1 MATKKKED
9 EVKKTKAT
17 KVTKKEKE
25 IKEEVKRVEEEKA
38 TPLAIAEFIAIIIAI
53 IIIEVFFQG
62 SVICN
67 IVTLLLMLTVL
78 ITVHEWGHF
87 IMSKKFGVHVYEFA
101 IGMGPKILAFR
112 RKNDPTLYTIRA
124 LPIGGYNQLAG
135 EIDEDDEKLAKDKF
149 LCNKPKYQRLLIL
162 CAGVF
167 MNFVTA
173 IVFLFIIAFGWGYTE
188 QNSYVGEI
196 EANSPAA
203 EAGILAGDKIIEYN
217 GKKVSTWDEITIIGA
232 LKKDVEY
239 NTYKVQHEDGSEQEF
254 KITPAD
260 YVVYENKYYR
270 VTTDNTKEQIAEELN
285 VSVDQLEDAKIIGI
299 SQSNKR
305 YTGFVNAL
313 KYAFTKFWSLT
324 KLLLLTLGYLFTGKL
339 GLSALSG
346 PVGMYKVV
354 GEVAKFGIANV
365 IYLTAYLSIN
375 LGVINILPFP
385 AFDGGHVVFL
395 AIEAITKKKVS
406 PNVENIFHMIGFIII
421 FLLMIIVTG
430 HDIWSLFTK

>member
-9 EVKKTKAT
+9 ELKKTKKA
-17 KVTKKEKE
+17 KVE
-25 IKEEVKRVEEEKA
+25 EEVKKVEEEK
-38 TPLAIAEFIAIIIAI
+38 TSPLAIAEFIGIILAV

-62 SVICN
+62 TGICN
-67 IVTLLLMLTVL
+67 VVTLLLMLTVL

-112 RKNDPTLYTIRA
+112 IPNDPTLYTIRA

-135 EIDEDDEKLAKDKF
+135 ETDEDDKNLSKDKF
-149 LCNKPKYQRLLIL
+149 LCNKSKLQRLLIL

-188 QNSYVGEI
+188 QRSIIGTVDEG
-196 EANSPAA
+196 SPAA
-203 EAGILAGDKIIEYN
+203 EAGLREGDRIIEYN
-217 GKKVSTWDEITIIGA
+217 GKKVSSWDEITIVGA
-232 LKKDVEY
+232 LKSSNDYK
-239 NTYKVQHEDGSEQEF
+239 TYKVVHEDGKEEEF

-260 YVVYENKYYR
+260 YVVYENDYYR
-270 VTTDNTKEQIAEELN
+270 ITEENTKEKIASDLNKKVDELEITKL
-285 VSVDQLEDAKIIGI
+285 VGIGA
-299 SQSNKR
+299 SNKK
-305 YTGFVNAL
+305 YTGFINAL
-313 KYAFTKFWSLT
+313 KYAFTKFWTLT
-324 KLLLLTLGYLFTGKL
+324 KLLVYTLVCLFTGQL

-354 GEVAKFGIANV
+354 GEVAKFGIANI

-385 AFDGGHVVFL
+385 AFDGGHVLFL
-395 AIEAITKKKVS
+395 GIEAITKKKVS
-406 PNVENIFHMIGFIII
+406 PTVENIFHTIGFILI

-430 HDIWSLFTK
+430 HDIWSLFK

>member
-9 EVKKTKAT
+9 EVK
-17 KVTKKEKE
+17 TKKVKE
-25 IKEEVKRVEEEKA
+25 SKEVEVKKVEEEKT
-38 TPLAIAEFIAIIIAI
+38 TPLAILEFIGIIIAV

-135 EIDEDDEKLAKDKF
+135 ETDVDDKDLPKDKF
-149 LCNKPKYQRLLIL
+149 LCNKPKHQRLIIL

-188 QNSYVGEI
+188 QKSYIGEI
-196 EANSPAA
+196 ESNSPAA
-203 EAGILAGDKIIEYN
+203 EAGMKEGDLIVEYN

-232 LKKDVEY
+232 LKKDTDY
-239 NTYKVQHEDGSEQEF
+239 NTYKVKHEDGNYDEY

-260 YVVYENKYYR
+260 YVIYDNKYYR
-270 VTTDNTKEQIAEELN
+270 LSEDNTKDKIASDLN
-285 VSVDQLEDAKIIGI
+285 VDKANLQDAKIIGI
-299 SQSNKR
+299 SQSSKR

-324 KLLLLTLGYLFTGKL
+324 KLLLLTLGYLITGKL

-354 GEVAKFGIANV
+354 GEVAKFGIANI

-385 AFDGGHVVFL
+385 AFDGGHVLFL

-406 PNVENIFHMIGFIII
+406 PNIENVFHMIGFILI

-430 HDIWSLFTK
+430 HDIWSLFIK

>member
-9 EVKKTKAT
+9 ELKTKQVVKKEEP
-17 KVTKKEKE
+17 KK
-25 IKEEVKRVEEEKA
+25 VEEEKT
-38 TPLAIAEFIAIIIAI
+38 TPLAILEFIGIIIAI
-53 IIIEVFFQG
+53 IVIEVFFQG
-62 SVICN
+62 TAICN
-67 IVTLLLMLTVL
+67 VVTLLLMLTIL

-135 EIDEDDEKLAKDKF
+135 ETDEDDENLSKDKF
-149 LCNKPKYQRLLIL
+149 LCNKPKHQRLLIL

-173 IVFLFIIAFGWGYTE
+173 IVFLFIISFGWGYTE
-188 QNSYVGEI
+188 QRSIVGEI
-196 EANSPAA
+196 EASSPAA
-203 EAGILAGDKIIEYN
+203 EAGMKEGDQIIEYN
-217 GKKVSTWDEITIIGA
+217 GKKVSSWDEITIIGA
-232 LKKDVEY
+232 LKKDVDY
-239 NTYKVQHEDGSEQEF
+239 NTYKVRHEDGSEEEF

-260 YVVYENKYYR
+260 YVVYEGKYYR
-270 VTTDNTKEQIAEELN
+270 LTEEQTKEKVAEELK
-285 VSVDQLEDAKIIGI
+285 VEQDKLTETKIIGI
-299 SQSNKR
+299 SQSSKR

-324 KLLLLTLGYLFTGKL
+324 KLLIVTLGYLITGKL

-354 GEVAKFGIANV
+354 GEVAKFGIANI

-385 AFDGGHVVFL
+385 AFDGGHIVFL

-406 PNVENIFHMIGFIII
+406 PNIENVFHMIGFILI

-430 HDIWSLFTK
+430 HDIWSLFIK

>member
-9 EVKKTKAT
+9 ELKTK
-17 KVTKKEKE
+17 
-25 IKEEVKRVEEEKA
+25 KEEVKKEEEKA
-38 TPLAIAEFIAIIIAI
+38 TPLAILEFIGIIIAI
-53 IIIEVFFQG
+53 IVIEVFFQG
-62 SVICN
+62 TAICN

-135 EIDEDDEKLAKDKF
+135 ETDEDDKSLSKDKF
-149 LCNKPKYQRLLIL
+149 LCNKPKHQRLLIL

-173 IVFLFIIAFGWGYTE
+173 IVFLFIIALGWGYTE
-188 QNSYVGEI
+188 QRSIVGEI
-196 EANSPAA
+196 EASSPAA
-203 EAGILAGDKIIEYN
+203 EAGIKEGDQIIEYN

-232 LKKDVEY
+232 LKKDVDY
-239 NTYKVQHEDGSEQEF
+239 NTYKVRHENGSEEEF

-270 VTTDNTKEQIAEELN
+270 LTEENTKDKIAEELQ
-285 VSVDQLEDAKIIGI
+285 VEVDKLTDTKIIGI
-299 SQSNKR
+299 SQSSKT

-324 KLLLLTLGYLFTGKL
+324 KLLVLTLGYLVTGKL

-354 GEVAKFGIANV
+354 GEVAKFGIANI

-385 AFDGGHVVFL
+385 AFDGGHIVFL

-406 PNVENIFHMIGFIII
+406 PNVENAFHMIGFILI

-430 HDIWSLFTK
+430 HDIWSLFIK